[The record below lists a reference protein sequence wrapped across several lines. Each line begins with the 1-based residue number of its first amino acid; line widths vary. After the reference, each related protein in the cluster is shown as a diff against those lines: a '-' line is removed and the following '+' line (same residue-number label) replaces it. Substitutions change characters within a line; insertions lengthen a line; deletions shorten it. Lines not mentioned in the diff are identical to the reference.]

1 MKGLHTD
8 LYQLTMAAGY
18 FASGKTAERA
28 VFELFVRRMPA
39 NRDVLIAAGLQQ
51 AVEYILD
58 LRFTGEQIDYL
69 KTLPQLERAK
79 PAFWEYLRAFRF
91 TGDLFAMREG
101 TPFFAGEP
109 LATVYAPLIEAQLPE
124 TYLLATLGFQS
135 LIASK
140 AVRVARAAQGKAV
153 VEFGTR
159 RAHSPEA
166 GVLAARAAY
175 IGGCTGT
182 SNVEAGFRYGI
193 PVFGTSA
200 HSWVQAFPSEERAFR
215 ALQELLGERTIYLI
229 DTYDTVQGAR
239 KVIELGKPLWGVR
252 LDSGNL
258 ATLARSVRQILDH
271 AGLSETR
278 IMATSDLNE
287 YRIAELVGENAPI
300 DAFGVGTDLATS
312 ADAPA
317 LSAVY
322 KLVELDISGIKR
334 YTSKH
339 SAEKQTLPGAKQVFR
354 YEDSDV
360 IGCSSECAPN
370 GMRGQFPEAL
380 LRPVILGGQVVEPLP
395 SASEA
400 REYCAAALDRI
411 QSGWAIEYSQAL
423 TTLGKQH
430 ASHSGNSPV
439 T

>member
-1 MKGLHTD
+1 MKGLYTD

-18 FASGKTAERA
+18 FGSGKAGEKA
-28 VFELFVRRMPA
+28 VFELFVRRLPS
-39 NRDVLIAAGLQQ
+39 NRDVLVAAGLQQ
-51 AVEYILD
+51 AIEYLLD

-69 KTLPQLERAK
+69 KTVPQLERAK
-79 PAFWEYLRAFRF
+79 AGFWEYLRAFRF
-91 TGDLFAMREG
+91 TGDVFAMREG

-109 LATVYAPLIEAQLPE
+109 VLTVNAPIIEAQLPE
-124 TYLLATLGFQS
+124 TYLLATIAFQS
-135 LIASK
+135 MIASK
-140 AVRVARAAQGKAV
+140 AARVTRAAQGRGV
-153 VEFGTR
+153 VEFGAR

-193 PVFGTSA
+193 PVFGTAA
-200 HSWVQAFPSEERAFR
+200 HSWVQSFPSEDAAFR

-239 KVIELGKPLWGVR
+239 KVVELGRPLWGVR

-258 ATLARSVRQILDH
+258 AALSKSVRQILDH
-271 AGLSETR
+271 AGLTATK

-287 YRIAELVGENAPI
+287 YRIEELLADGAPI

-312 ADAPA
+312 ADAPS

-322 KLVELDISGIKR
+322 KLVELDVSGIKR
-334 YTSKH
+334 YTAKH

-354 YEDSDV
+354 YEEEDV
-360 IGCSSECAPN
+360 IGCSSECAPH
-370 GMRGQFPEAL
+370 GVRGAFPEAL
-380 LRPVILGGQVVEPLP
+380 LRPVILGGQLVDTIP
-395 SASEA
+395 SASHARDHCVEA
-400 REYCAAALDRI
+400 LARVRAGWPVQ
-411 QSGWAIEYSQAL
+411 QSQELVRLA
-423 TTLGKQH
+423 KR
-430 ASHSGNSPV
+430 
-439 T
+439 

>member
-1 MKGLHTD
+1 MRGLHTD

-18 FASGKTAERA
+18 FASGKAGEKA
-28 VFELFVRRMPA
+28 VFELFVRRLPA

-51 AVEYILD
+51 AVEYL
-58 LRFTGEQIDYL
+58 LELAFTGEQIDYL
-69 KTLPQLERAK
+69 KTVPQLERAK

-91 TGDLFAMREG
+91 TGDIFAMREG

-109 LATVYAPLIEAQLPE
+109 ILTMHAPIIEAQIPE

-140 AVRVARAAQGKAV
+140 AVRVGKSAQGRGV

-175 IGGCTGT
+175 IGGCVGT

-200 HSWVQAFPSEERAFR
+200 HSWVQAFPSENGAFK
-215 ALQELLGERTIYLI
+215 ALQDLLGERTIYLI
-229 DTYDTVQGAR
+229 DTYDTLQGVR
-239 KVIELGKPLWGVR
+239 KVAELGRPLWGVR
-252 LDSGNL
+252 LDSGDL
-258 ATLARSVRQILDH
+258 AALSKSVRQVLDQ
-271 AGLSETR
+271 AGLSGTK

-287 YRIAELVGENAPI
+287 YRIAELLAQGAPI

-322 KLVELDISGIKR
+322 KLVEIDVSGIKR
-334 YTSKH
+334 YTAKH
-339 SAEKQTLPGAKQVFR
+339 SVDKQTLPGAKQVFR
-354 YEDSDV
+354 YEEEDV
-360 IGCSSECAPN
+360 IGCSSECAPY
-370 GMRGQFPEAL
+370 GMRGRFPEAL
-380 LRPVILGGQVVEPLP
+380 LRPVILAGQLVEPLP
-395 SASEA
+395 STSEI
-400 REYCAAALDRI
+400 RDHCAEALQRVRPGWPVNHSQELLRI
-411 QSGWAIEYSQAL
+411 V
-423 TTLGKQH
+423 
-430 ASHSGNSPV
+430 NR
-439 T
+439 

>member
-18 FASGKTAERA
+18 FGSGKAGEKA
-28 VFELFVRRMPA
+28 VFELFVRRLPS
-39 NRDVLIAAGLQQ
+39 NRDVLVAAGLQQ
-51 AVEYILD
+51 AVEYLLE

-69 KTLPQLERAK
+69 KTVPQLERAK
-79 PAFWEYLRAFRF
+79 PGFWEYLRAFRF
-91 TGDLFAMREG
+91 TGDVFAMREG

-109 LATVYAPLIEAQLPE
+109 VLTVNAPIIEAQLPE
-124 TYLLATLGFQS
+124 TYLLATIGFQS
-135 LIASK
+135 MIASK
-140 AVRVARAAQGKAV
+140 GARVAKAAQGRGV
-153 VEFGTR
+153 VEFGAR

-200 HSWVQAFPSEERAFR
+200 HSWVQSFASEDASFR

-239 KVIELGKPLWGVR
+239 KIVELGRPLWGVR

-258 ATLARSVRQILDH
+258 EALSKSVRQILDH
-271 AGLSETR
+271 SGLKDAK

-287 YRIAELVGENAPI
+287 YRIAELVADGAPI

-312 ADAPA
+312 ADAPS

-334 YTSKH
+334 YTAKH

-354 YEDSDV
+354 YEEEDV
-360 IGCSSECAPN
+360 IGCSSECAPH
-370 GMRGQFPEAL
+370 GVRGAFPEAL
-380 LRPVILGGQVVEPLP
+380 LRPVILGGQIVDTIP
-395 SASEA
+395 SASQA
-400 REYCAAALDRI
+400 REYCA
-411 QSGWAIEYSQAL
+411 QAL
-423 TTLGKQH
+423 AQIH
-430 ASHSGNSPV
+430 PEWPVRHSQELV
-439 T
+439 RLAKR

>member
-1 MKGLHTD
+1 MRGLHTD

-18 FASGKTAERA
+18 FASGKAGERA
-28 VFELFVRRMPA
+28 AFELFVRRMPA
-39 NRDVLIAAGLQQ
+39 NRDVLIAAGLPQ
-51 AVEYILD
+51 AVEYLLD
-58 LRFTGEQIDYL
+58 LRFTGDQIDYL
-69 KTLPQLERAK
+69 RSVPQLARAR
-79 PAFWEYLRAFRF
+79 PAFWDYLSAFRF
-91 TGDLFAMREG
+91 TGDMFAMREG
-101 TPFFAGEP
+101 TPFFPGEP
-109 LATVYAPLIEAQLPE
+109 ILTVNAPIIEAQIPE

-140 AVRVARAAQGKAV
+140 ATRVASAARGRAV

-200 HSWVQAFPSEERAFR
+200 HSWVQAFASEDGSFR

-239 KVIELGKPLWGVR
+239 KVVQLGQPLWGVR

-258 ATLARSVRQILDH
+258 AALSKSVRQILDH
-271 AGLSETR
+271 AGMTGAK

-287 YRIAELVGENAPI
+287 YRIEELLAGGAPI
-300 DAFGVGTDLATS
+300 DAFGVGTELATS

-322 KLVELDISGIKR
+322 KLVELDVSGIKR
-334 YTSKH
+334 YTAKH

-354 YEDSDV
+354 YEDEDV
-360 IGCSSECAPN
+360 IGCSTECAPN
-370 GMRGQFPEAL
+370 GMRGRFPEAL
-380 LRPVILGGQVVEPLP
+380 LRPVILGGQLVEPLP

-400 REYCAAALDRI
+400 RDHCSEALGRVHA
-411 QSGWAIEYSQAL
+411 GWPVHHSQEL
-423 TTLGKQH
+423 VRLV
-430 ASHSGNSPV
+430 NR
-439 T
+439 

>member
-1 MKGLHTD
+1 
-8 LYQLTMAAGY
+8 MAAGY
-18 FASGKTAERA
+18 FASGKASEKA
-28 VFELFVRRMPA
+28 VFELFVRRLPE
-39 NRDVLIAAGLQQ
+39 NREVLIAAGLQQ
-51 AVEYILD
+51 AVEYLLD
-58 LRFTGEQIDYL
+58 LRFSGEQIDYL
-69 KTLPQLERAK
+69 KTVPQLERAK

-109 LATVYAPLIEAQLPE
+109 IATVYAPIIEAQIPE

-140 AVRVARAAQGKAV
+140 AVRVVKSAQGRGV
-153 VEFGTR
+153 VEFGAR

-175 IGGCTGT
+175 IGGCIGT

-200 HSWVQAFPSEERAFR
+200 HSWVQAFPSEDTAFR
-215 ALQELLGERTIYLI
+215 SLQELLGERTIYLI

-239 KVIELGKPLWGVR
+239 KVVGLGRPLWGVR

-258 ATLARSVRQILDH
+258 AALSKSVRQILDH
-271 AGLSETR
+271 AGLNDTK

-287 YRIAELVGENAPI
+287 YRISELLSENAPI
-300 DAFGVGTDLATS
+300 DAFGVGTELATS

-322 KLVELDISGIKR
+322 KLVELDVSGIKR
-334 YTSKH
+334 YTAKH
-339 SAEKQTLPGAKQVFR
+339 SIEKQTLPGAKQVFR
-354 YEDSDV
+354 YEESDV
-360 IGCSSECAPN
+360 IGCSTECAPH
-370 GMRGQFPEAL
+370 GVRGAFPEAL
-380 LRPVILGGQVVEPLP
+380 LRPVILGGQIVDTIPTV
-395 SASEA
+395 SEA
-400 REYCAAALDRI
+400 RSYCAEALQRVNPRRT
-411 QSGWAIEYSQAL
+411 IEISPELAR
-423 TTLGKQH
+423 LGKN
-430 ASHSGNSPV
+430 HSLRE
-439 T
+439 

>member
-1 MKGLHTD
+1 MNFALYTD

-18 FASGKTAERA
+18 FASGKVAEKA
-28 VFELFVRRMPA
+28 VFELFVRRLPA
-39 NRDVLIAAGLQQ
+39 NRGVLVAAGLQQ
-51 AVEYILD
+51 AVEYLLS

-69 KTLPQLERAK
+69 RTIPQLERAK

-109 LATVYAPLIEAQLPE
+109 ILTVNAPIIEAQIPE

-135 LIASK
+135 MIASK
-140 AVRVARAAQGKAV
+140 AVRVVTAAQGRAV

-175 IGGCTGT
+175 VGGCTGT
-182 SNVEAGFRYGI
+182 SNAEAGFRFGI

-200 HSWVQAFPSEERAFR
+200 HSWVQAFASEDAAFR

-229 DTYDTVQGAR
+229 DTYDTVQGVR
-239 KVIELGKPLWGVR
+239 KVVELGRPLWGVR
-252 LDSGNL
+252 LDSGKL
-258 ATLARSVRQILDH
+258 AELSKSVRQILDH
-271 AGLSETR
+271 AGLTDTK

-287 YRIAELVGENAPI
+287 SRIAELLAEGAPI

-322 KLVELDISGIKR
+322 KLAELDVSGIKR
-334 YTSKH
+334 YTAKH

-354 YEDSDV
+354 YEETDV
-360 IGCSSECAPN
+360 IGCATECAPH
-370 GMRGQFPEAL
+370 GMRGTFPEAL
-380 LRPVILGGQVVEPLP
+380 LRPVILQGRLIEPLP
-395 SASEA
+395 RVSEA
-400 REYCAAALDRI
+400 RAYCTAALQQVHAGRVV
-411 QSGWAIEYSQAL
+411 EYSQEL
-423 TTLGKQH
+423 IRLR
-430 ASHSGNSPV
+430 SR
-439 T
+439 